1 MTVVGIVSDRIH
13 TTRKPVSGQQRG
25 EIQAIL
31 GRVTTVVSVH
41 SFRGGTGKSN
51 TTANV
56 AANLAA
62 AGSRVAVIDT
72 DVQSPGIHTLFG
84 YDQDFE
90 HTLDDYLW
98 GKSDI
103 AGAVHDVSDRVAGI
117 EEGPGQ
123 LFLVPASMQAS
134 DIARILRDGYDVVR
148 LNEGFRDLAQS
159 LDLDY
164 LFIDTHPGLNEE
176 TMLSITISD
185 VLLLLLRPDKQ
196 DYQGTAVTVDI
207 ARRLSVPNLLLVVNK
222 VPDVVDSDDLRAQL
236 DEAYGAAT
244 AAVLPLSTD
253 MVINASGGLFSITH
267 PDHAWSQG
275 IRSIVQVLQQ
285 DTLAG
290 TPTA

>member
-1 MTVVGIVSDRIH
+1 VSVRQD
-13 TTRKPVSGQQRG
+13 PAGRG
-25 EIQAIL
+25 IL
-31 GRVTTVVSVH
+31 GHVTTVVSVH

-98 GKSDI
+98 GKTDI
-103 AGAVHDVSDRVAGI
+103 SGAVHDVSDRI
-117 EEGPGQ
+117 EGLPDGPGQ

-148 LNEGFRDLAQS
+148 LNEGFRDLART

-176 TMLSITISD
+176 TMLSITVSD
-185 VLLLLLRPDKQ
+185 VLLLLLRPDNQ

-207 ARRLSVPNLLLVVNK
+207 ARRLSVPNLQLVVNK
-222 VPDVVDSDDLRAQL
+222 VPDVVDLDDLRSQL
-236 DEAYGAAT
+236 DEAYAAPT

-253 MVINASGGLFSITH
+253 MVINASGGLFSLTN

-275 IRSIVQVLQQ
+275 IRDIVEVLQRETAP
-285 DTLAG
+285 D